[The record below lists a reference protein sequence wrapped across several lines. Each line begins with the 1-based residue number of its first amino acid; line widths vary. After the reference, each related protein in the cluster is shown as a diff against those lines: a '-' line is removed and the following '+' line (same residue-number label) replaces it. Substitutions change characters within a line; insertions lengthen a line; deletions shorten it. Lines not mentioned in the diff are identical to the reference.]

1 MVFETIMI
9 KDNSLNKYSNYM
21 ATIFVPNEDVK
32 KLIPDLVRE
41 AFESVSDKYVFQ
53 LEKCP
58 TTGNIHY
65 QCCLVTRIRKRHRTL
80 LNELS
85 VSLQIDPKYITI
97 DRMQGSWDQAKE
109 YCTKND
115 TRVKEDGYDKPFLS
129 RDLAAAEVMRYK
141 GKDLEVFKTK
151 GFFLWQEKIN
161 NIIFKNGTSDFNS
174 SSCREVF
181 WVEDTRGNSGKS
193 PFTKYLCYNYPEI
206 TKLAFGSGSQMRS
219 AIIEEGPKKCYII
232 DIPRKLCNDDFQNN
246 IYSCIEDIK
255 NGFVKSSMYGQP
267 KSLFMEPPQVI
278 IFSNYE
284 CPIDKLSMDRWRIYS
299 IIEGDLVELVDERI
313 L

>member
-1 MVFETIMI
+1 MV
-9 KDNSLNKYSNYM
+9 KDNSLNKYSKWVV
-21 ATIFVPNEDVK
+21 TIFLPENDGQ
-32 KLIPDLVRE
+32 KLIPDIIKEV
-41 AFESVSDKYVFQ
+41 FESVSDKFVFQ

-58 TTGNIHY
+58 TTDNYHY

-85 VSLQIDPKYITI
+85 VGLQIDEKLITV
-97 DRMQGSWDQAKE
+97 DRMQGSWEQAFL
-109 YCTKND
+109 YCTKSD
-115 TRVKEDGYDKPFLS
+115 SREGFDQPFLS
-129 RDLAAAEVMRYK
+129 KQLASEEVLKYK
-141 GKDLEVFKTK
+141 ALDLEVFKTK

-161 NIIFKNGTSDFNS
+161 KILFKEDANDFNDS
-174 SSCREVF
+174 SHREVY
-181 WVEDTRGNSGKS
+181 WIEDTKGNSGKS
-193 PFTKYLCYNYPEI
+193 LFTKYLCYHYEEI

-246 IYSCIEDIK
+246 IYSCIEDLK

-267 KSLFMEPPQVI
+267 KTLFMEPPTVI

-284 CPIDKLSMDRWRIYS
+284 CPVEKLSIDRWKIYS
-299 IIEGDLVELVDERI
+299 IINSDLVELVDERI